1 MLIKS
6 DILITYLIISCYIII
21 NLLIMV
27 TLEQIPSI
35 RGSLQINL
43 RGNFLV

>member
-21 NLLIMV
+21 NLPIMV
-27 TLEQIPSI
+27 TLKQIPSI

-43 RGNFLV
+43 HGNFLI